1 MKDKLASALLLMF
14 GLFVLALVFLVMVLR
29 AKSNQALPAMVK
41 FDMTNLVSCLA
52 SYHAIY
58 GNFPTGNNAQITSAL
73 NGENP
78 RKVMLNPIGPRR
90 AARSK
95 EILDFWDTAYRFSFQ
110 SNSVIVVCSA
120 GKNGLFGDTDD
131 VVVGVAL
138 ADTNFPFMKLPPQ
151 LTNTP
156 AQK

>member
-1 MKDKLASALLLMF
+1 MF
-14 GLFVLALVFLVMVLR
+14 ALFVLALGFGVMVLR

-41 FDMTNLVSCLA
+41 FDMTNLVACLA

-58 GNFPTGNNAQITSAL
+58 GSFPTGNNAQIARAL

-78 RKVMLNPIGPRR
+78 RKGMLNPIGPRR

-95 EILDFWDTAYRFSFQ
+95 EILDFWEKAYRFSFQ
-110 SNSVIVVCSA
+110 SNSVIAVSSA
-120 GKNGLFGDTDD
+120 GKNSLFGDNDD
-131 VVVGVAL
+131 LVVRVSL
-138 ADTNFPFMKLPPQ
+138 NDTNFPFMKVPPQ

-156 AQK
+156 PQK